1 MRITKFAVTA
11 TFTLILIAS
20 IEPILA
26 QYNWE
31 VATTFPIGGQGAWDY
46 LTVDSQTHR
55 LFVPRSTHT
64 MVIDAESGK
73 VVGDIPGQKIAHGV
87 ALVPRLGRGFISDG
101 GGDGGIV
108 VFDLKSYAVLGTIAA
123 KPDADGI
130 IYDPSIDRV
139 LVVSGDKGVL
149 MSFKPDIDPSSGKM
163 EEPIELGGAPEFLAS
178 DGAGKLYINLEDKD
192 QVAVVDIKAR
202 KVVARWPVTPGG
214 APVGMAIDTKR
225 KQLLIGCWNGGA
237 ARDRRPPPSWSR
249 SRPMAN

>member
-73 VVGDIPGQKIAHGV
+73 VLGDIPGQKIAHGV

-123 KPDADGI
+123 KHDADGI
-130 IYDPSIDRV
+130 IYDSSIDRV
-139 LVVSGDKGVL
+139 LVAEK
-149 MSFKPDIDPSSGKM
+149 
-163 EEPIELGGAPEFLAS
+163 
-178 DGAGKLYINLEDKD
+178 DGAQPLPTLLLCGQRLLVRARA
-192 QVAVVDIKAR
+192 VAH
-202 KVVARWPVTPGG
+202 G
-214 APVGMAIDTKR
+214 APVQNRRPCLGDEIGQLR
-225 KQLLIGCWNGGA
+225 KFPVVTGRRWQTAGV
-237 ARDRRPPPSWSR
+237 RDRETRPTPDYR
-249 SRPMAN
+249 SRCAKPETTGRKPGAQPIPSGPRPRNVAC

>member
-1 MRITKFAVTA
+1 MRRIEMRVAKFAFKA
-11 TFTLILIAS
+11 TVASILIAS
-20 IEPILA
+20 FQASLA
-26 QYNWE
+26 QSSWE
-31 VATTFPIGGQGAWDY
+31 VVKTFPIGGQGAWDY

-73 VVGDIPGQKIAHGV
+73 VLGDIPGQKIAHGV

-101 GGDGGIV
+101 GGDGAIV

-149 MSFKPDIDPSSGKM
+149 MSF
-163 EEPIELGGAPEFLAS
+163 
-178 DGAGKLYINLEDKD
+178 
-192 QVAVVDIKAR
+192 
-202 KVVARWPVTPGG
+202 
-214 APVGMAIDTKR
+214 
-225 KQLLIGCWNGGA
+225 
-237 ARDRRPPPSWSR
+237 
-249 SRPMAN
+249 